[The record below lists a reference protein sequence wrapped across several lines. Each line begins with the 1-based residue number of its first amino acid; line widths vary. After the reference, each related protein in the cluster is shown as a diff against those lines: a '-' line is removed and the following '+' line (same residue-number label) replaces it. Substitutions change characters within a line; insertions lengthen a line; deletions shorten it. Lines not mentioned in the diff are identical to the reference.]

1 MLSIK
6 DALRLIKIL
15 APHIPDELDENVFDF
30 AGKILDN
37 ITKSG
42 KHLDYLRAIY
52 LMTGIDPDELIKH
65 SVEEVFG
72 MFAQGLIDNEI
83 GVLLGF
89 WQELRK

>member
-1 MLSIK
+1 MLPIR

-15 APHIPDELDENVFDF
+15 APHIPDDLDMSVFDF

-42 KHLDYLRAIY
+42 RHLDYLRAIY
-52 LMTGIDPDELIKH
+52 LMTGIDPDELVKH
-65 SVEEVFG
+65 DIEEVFG
-72 MFAQGLIDNEI
+72 MFTKGLLDNEI
-83 GVLLGF
+83 LILLGF